1 MSCHVFNCSSY
12 LSLQTEG
19 HNLVFEFFFFLLQ
32 VPQGSLGM
40 YLLYSVLIIKLK
52 SAFLSPFK
60 RE

>member
-1 MSCHVFNCSSY
+1 MSYHVFNCSSY
-12 LSLQTEG
+12 LSLQTGG
-19 HNLVFEFFFFLLQ
+19 HNLVFEFFFLLQ